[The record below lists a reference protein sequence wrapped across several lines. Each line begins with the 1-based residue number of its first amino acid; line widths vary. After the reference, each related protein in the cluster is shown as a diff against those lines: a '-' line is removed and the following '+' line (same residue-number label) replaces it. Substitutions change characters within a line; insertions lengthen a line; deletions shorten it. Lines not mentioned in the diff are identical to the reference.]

1 MVVTLEAA
9 LWAVSH
15 EGDWEKG
22 FRNDILTAVNLGSD
36 TDTVAA
42 VAGVSPESNMD
53 WMTFKIGRIGCK
65 IEKKLKDIC
74 SDENMMRY

>member
-1 MVVTLEAA
+1 M
-9 LWAVSH
+9 
-15 EGDWEKG
+15 
-22 FRNDILTAVNLGSD
+22 VNLGSD

-42 VAGVSPESNMD
+42 VAGVSPESYMD

-65 IEKKLKDIC
+65 REKKLKDIC